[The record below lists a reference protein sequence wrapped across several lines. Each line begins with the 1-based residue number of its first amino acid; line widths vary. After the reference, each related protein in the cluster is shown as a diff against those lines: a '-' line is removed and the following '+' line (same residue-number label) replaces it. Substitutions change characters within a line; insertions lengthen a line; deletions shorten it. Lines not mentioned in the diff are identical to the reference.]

1 MPLSYK
7 TLTKKKLL
15 SYRTFNPK
23 KEKRKKEKKRDK
35 VFIQP
40 RLHEFLCKP
49 LCNG

>member
-23 KEKRKKEKKRDK
+23 KEKRKKRKKEGQG
-35 VFIQP
+35 FYTT
-40 RLHEFLCKP
+40 
-49 LCNG
+49 